1 MKTLSTQVLAQVQ
14 AAIEAGDKNGA
25 IIRDLKQ
32 DGHKVSAAQV
42 NEVRASLVVSA
53 EITTSGSD
61 VVVLDGQPE
70 IVVVDPVND
79 KTSKLAAMLAASQQ
93 LQAAAPAVRASRA
106 TVVTTRVPHSKAV
119 SEDGS
124 SRRRR
129 NYEVQDRKVT
139 VFTSESSKEVF
150 VATNLAFTVR
160 TYEGAIAYAKRDK
173 ALVKRAPMFANADLK
188 MTIISTQVPVGE
200 ELDVAKARAMD
211 EYIALGYTLVGKR
224 PKVTVP
230 ALEVIAE
237 PEAITTEQVQELE
250 AEFSE
255 TLA

>member
-70 IVVVDPVND
+70 IVVVDPVDD

-124 SRRRR
+124 SRRR

-224 PKVTVP
+224 PKITVP